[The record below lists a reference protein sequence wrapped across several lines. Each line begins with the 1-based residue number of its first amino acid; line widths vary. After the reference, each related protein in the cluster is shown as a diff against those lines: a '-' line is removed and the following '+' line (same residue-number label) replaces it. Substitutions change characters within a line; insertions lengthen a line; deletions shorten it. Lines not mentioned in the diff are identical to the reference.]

1 MYQRHRVTQ
10 LHRSGAEGR
19 QAPHQGWGNRVIS
32 EDYFHLKTN
41 IQFSDHSIQ
50 ISLVPS
56 LCLPKSTYV
65 FLAYFSFS
73 CPSFPYFI
81 HCSFLEVWILMSISA
96 HFITCYPTPF
106 RSCLWQ
112 FGSFLLS
119 VCHPGTQSFIEP
131 CKPAAAEGIVSH
143 GKQRVRAH
151 WTQLWWGPGARSPE
165 LPARWWK
172 DTTHLTLSP
181 CYTNFLGPV
190 QLVISKGAVKCWIE
204 TLLKSLWV
212 SLVSF
217 RRVGSGPGNAFVC
230 FSLVIS
236 LPLAESYN
244 PFRED
249 LFICENSSIAVKR

>member
-1 MYQRHRVTQ
+1 MYQQHTVTQ

-41 IQFSDHSIQ
+41 IQFPDHSIQ

-119 VCHPGTQSFIEP
+119 VCPPRNSELHRTLQTCGSRGNRVTRKAACPSPLDPAVVGTRGSVP
-131 CKPAAAEGIVSH
+131 WAACQEMERH
-143 GKQRVRAH
+143 
-151 WTQLWWGPGARSPE
+151 
-165 LPARWWK
+165 
-172 DTTHLTLSP
+172 
-181 CYTNFLGPV
+181 
-190 QLVISKGAVKCWIE
+190 
-204 TLLKSLWV
+204 
-212 SLVSF
+212 
-217 RRVGSGPGNAFVC
+217 NA
-230 FSLVIS
+230 LN
-236 LPLAESYN
+236 AES
-244 PFRED
+244 
-249 LFICENSSIAVKR
+249 LLH